1 MFKSSIWKFRYH
13 SYICS
18 HVSLLLAVNKLG
30 HMSQS
35 IKDKPQHKT
44 ASGKQK
50 KTIWSPFAPREII
63 FRGAVLNLSL

>member
-1 MFKSSIWKFRYH
+1 MFKPSVWTFRYH

-18 HVSLLLAVNKLG
+18 HVFLLLAVNKLG
-30 HMSQS
+30 HMSQR

-44 ASGKQK
+44 ATAKQK

-63 FRGAVLNLSL
+63 FWGAVFNLSL